1 MNKYATEILLK
12 YRRRIEELQTFEH
25 PPDEIPTTFVV
36 GDFSPRLGLTYEK
49 ALRNHLGRALS
60 NETINTDWTGEA
72 ITEILKGAHIRD
84 EMLPSLYALMFA
96 NRSQEVLVSN
106 QELTEELLL
115 RQEFYDAEPW
125 IYHERLLESWR
136 EFWIQDALDCSDDP
150 ESVEAEI
157 EAEIEEIQDMGLQ
170 QIYEKICEEEGEDLF
185 DRDGLREEY
194 LECEAHDLTSQYDLN
209 HYDPYSITLTEYG
222 SEPNVTPTTLIA
234 YMGLL
239 AALDLHQ
246 VENSNLPILEIQEKL
261 YPTTGD
267 LSSDPVISWCKDFI
281 SNSKDSVPHSK
292 AFASALDMVGEL
304 ADANLIY
311 FPTKFSEVKEL
322 FRSIHSAVDDI
333 GGVSVLKREGRNF
346 IFYMNL
352 CSKNLCELG
361 LMNRSFTKDELRRS
375 IRENSDGYTDDFWCF
390 YRLLGHDVRYS
401 GKLEADSRIPFLLW
415 RFNPNQQEITVR
427 AQQFD
432 WEGVHDRI
440 DDSQLI
446 ELVAIS
452 EFLKRVKNDPEQMKS
467 LANLFISHNSFLDS
481 YISRLENMKI
491 QETEEATIH
500 EINLRYYRALA
511 FYRDFCR
518 ATLGD
523 HVGPINRRYPKGEYT
538 TRINFVLDQITSA
551 EVQYQESL
559 ELWAT
564 SESYRL
570 QQMSGPTANEDKV
583 LPPEEKPTRN
593 WGKLPM
599 LFATPRLLVD
609 FMVKRS
615 RPIAGGDNQTPLEQ
629 ADFADARERE
639 WGTPDSVLYTI
650 GYLDSALGLYFSNY
664 PVEATDKISTV
675 LAWITEE
682 NQRRQELEYP
692 TMTTGGRYRAMQ
704 GYIGTIENY
713 AENILAG
720 LIPFQYEYQDS
731 MKEVIKDAEQ
741 GDHAESYYGET
752 DIGEDRVPVILQVSH
767 HTHDLLPPYTPGQI
781 EAIKKYGRPDE
792 IATHEILRTPGSPLK
807 GAEILLVTH
816 KALATN
822 FQAGVRRCFYPGEL
836 PFPPSRV
843 LGMESGWLRQV
854 CVQSARQVGD
864 KRWEDWYAVY
874 RKDLLNLGVAPTNWG
889 DPDPR
894 VFRLLHQALTLCFG
908 GSDWNQTADKRAIAI
923 DRLLDYLIW
932 AMGDHQGV
940 EPNWQ
945 EYPWKEHDQLHQI
958 VSRLPLWMYLYPADY
973 FGSFLSEEISVWGD
987 LLTAIGSIEIDAGV
1001 QLGFFSD
1008 IEEDGKMTRALEE
1021 SHQHSHAIATT
1032 NDPLYAKALFVSWL
1046 VYAPHLIYPF
1056 ENERF
1061 FSSVE
1066 RVSALLVDQH
1076 GDYLEQNEPHWEQS
1090 FLPVVVVKERSS
1102 LQIEEDK
1109 QSQSPPSTKPVGIGP
1124 TRPPVNRA
1132 ATVNHGKTV
1141 AVGVNTSAGKPVAS
1155 VNKGTSKSAAA
1166 PKTAQ
1171 AKTSV
1176 PIKVNVPQSE
1186 PLGIP
1191 LGDLKA
1197 LTREL
1202 EAVEIELRQPF
1213 EPKKYMEMDPN
1224 E

>member
-1 MNKYATEILLK
+1 MNKYATEILSK

-25 PPDEIPTTFVV
+25 PSDKTPTTFVV
-36 GDFSPRLGLTYEK
+36 GDFSPRLELTYQK

-84 EMLPSLYALMFA
+84 EILPSLYALMFA
-96 NRSQEVLVSN
+96 NRSQEVLASS
-106 QELTEELLL
+106 QELAEELLIS
-115 RQEFYDAEPW
+115 QESYDAEPW
-125 IYHERLLESWR
+125 IYHEELLESWR
-136 EFWIQDALDCSDDP
+136 ESWVQNAWEYYDYDDP
-150 ESVEAEI
+150 EST
-157 EAEIEEIQDMGLQ
+157 EAEIEEIQDMSLQ
-170 QIYEKICEEEGEDLF
+170 QIYERLCEEEDEDIF
-185 DRDGLREEY
+185 DKDRLREEH
-194 LECEAHDLTSQYDLN
+194 LEYEADWLTSQHDLN

-222 SEPNVTPTTLIA
+222 SEPKVTPTTLIA

-246 VENSNLPILEIQEKL
+246 AENPAFPDWYADL
-261 YPTTGD
+261 YPTMDTET
-267 LSSDPVISWCKDFI
+267 DPVIAWCKTFI
-281 SNSKDSVPHSK
+281 NSKDSIPHSK

-304 ADANLIY
+304 ADAKQIY
-311 FPTKFSEVKEL
+311 FPTKFSQVKEL
-322 FRSIHSAVDDI
+322 FQSIHSAVDDI
-333 GGVSVLKREGRNF
+333 GGVSVLNRGGYNF
-346 IFYMNL
+346 IFYRDL

-361 LMNRSFTKDELRRS
+361 LMDRFFTKQELNES
-375 IRENSDGYTDDFWCF
+375 VQKNSDGYTDDFWCF
-390 YRLLGHDVRYS
+390 SRLLDHDVRYN

-415 RFNPNQQEITVR
+415 RFNPNQQEITVDK
-427 AQQFD
+427 QLFD
-432 WEGVHDRI
+432 WEGVHNRI
-440 DDSQLI
+440 DDPQLI

-467 LANLFISHNSFLDS
+467 LANLFISLNSFLNS
-481 YISRLENMKI
+481 CISRLEKMKI
-491 QETEEATIH
+491 QETEEATID
-500 EINLRYYRALA
+500 EINLRYHRALA

-518 ATLGD
+518 ATLGE
-523 HVGPINRRYPKGEYT
+523 HSGPINSEPINRRYPKGEYT
-538 TRINFVLDQITSA
+538 TRINFVLEQIALA

-564 SESYRL
+564 QESCRL
-570 QQMSGPTANEDKV
+570 QQISGPTSSEDKV

-593 WGKLPM
+593 WGKLPL

-609 FMVKRS
+609 FMAKRS
-615 RPIAGGDNQTPLEQ
+615 RPITGGGNQTPIEQ
-629 ADFADARERE
+629 ADFANARECE
-639 WGTPDSVLYTI
+639 WGTLDSVLYTI
-650 GYLDSALGLYFSNY
+650 GYLDAALGLCFPNY
-664 PVEATDKISTV
+664 PVEAADKISTV

-682 NQRRQELEYP
+682 NQRRQELESP
-692 TMTTGGRYRAMQ
+692 GMTTGQRYRAMQ
-704 GYIGTIENY
+704 GYLGTVENY
-713 AENILAG
+713 AESILAG
-720 LIPFQYEYQDS
+720 LIPFEYEHRDS
-731 MKEVIKDAEQ
+731 MKEVIKEAEQ
-741 GDHAESYYGET
+741 GNHAESYYGET

-792 IATHEILRTPGSPLK
+792 IATHEILRTPGSLPK
-807 GAEILLVTH
+807 GAEILLVTP

-854 CVQSARQVGD
+854 CVQSARQIGD

-908 GSDWNQTADKRAIAI
+908 GWDWNQTADKRAIAL

-932 AMGDHQGV
+932 AMGDRQGI

-973 FGSFLSEEISVWGD
+973 FGSLLSEEISVWGD
-987 LLTAIGSIEIDAGV
+987 RITTIGSIEVEAGV
-1001 QLGFFSD
+1001 QLGFFPD
-1008 IEEDGKMTRALEE
+1008 IEEDGQMTRALEE
-1021 SHQHSHAIATT
+1021 SHQYSNAIATT

-1046 VYAPHLIYPF
+1046 IYAPHLIYPF

-1061 FSSVE
+1061 FSSVD
-1066 RVSALLVDQH
+1066 RVSATLGSQH
-1076 GDYLEQNEPHWEQS
+1076 GDYLEQNEPNWEQS
-1090 FLPVVVVKERSS
+1090 FLPVVVVKERSAV
-1102 LQIEEDK
+1102 QIEEDK
-1109 QSQSPPSTKPVGIGP
+1109 QSQSPPPAKPVGIGP
-1124 TRPPVNRA
+1124 TRPSVNRA
-1132 ATVNHGKTV
+1132 VTVNHSKTV
-1141 AVGVNTSAGKPVAS
+1141 AVGVNTSAGKPIAS
-1155 VNKGTSKSAAA
+1155 VNKGTSKPAVA
-1166 PKTAQ
+1166 PKTTQVKAS
-1171 AKTSV
+1171 TPV
-1176 PIKVNVPQSE
+1176 KVNAPQPE

-1191 LGDLKA
+1191 IGDLKA
-1197 LTREL
+1197 LTPQRE
-1202 EAVEIELRQPF
+1202 AIEIELRQPF
-1213 EPKKYMEMDPN
+1213 EPKKYMEIDPN